1 MNKDFFKAN
10 INPYISRCEEDT
22 FKYARNLAKYLE
34 AGDVIALSGDLG
46 AGKTTFTKAIAEAL
60 KVKENVS
67 SPTFT
72 IVKEYRSGII
82 PLFHF
87 DLYRLSYED
96 EFYDIGGEDYLF
108 GDGITIIEWANL
120 IEDILTRETLFIDID
135 YGSSLGERIFKLRD
149 MRNMRSL

>member
-96 EFYDIGGEDYLF
+96 EFYNIGGEDYLF
-108 GDGITIIEWANL
+108 GDGITIIEWADIVEDALPLNTMI
-120 IEDILTRETLFIDID
+120 IEIK
-135 YGSSLGERIFKLRD
+135 YGNNEGERIFNFSVK
-149 MRNMRSL
+149 